1 MIRIPL
7 KVNIKALFAENKKD
21 QVFDK
26 EKKKQHENN
35 LGFSCF
41 NQVICALVSTLH
53 CWVILGAFITGVSH
67 VFSTSWF

>member
-26 EKKKQHENN
+26 EKKKQQQNN

-41 NQVICALVSTLH
+41 NQVICALVSPMH
-53 CWVILGAFITGVSH
+53 C
-67 VFSTSWF
+67 

>member
-26 EKKKQHENN
+26 EKKNN
-35 LGFSCF
+35 TKTTLAFR
-41 NQVICALVSTLH
+41 AL
-53 CWVILGAFITGVSH
+53 IK
-67 VFSTSWF
+67 